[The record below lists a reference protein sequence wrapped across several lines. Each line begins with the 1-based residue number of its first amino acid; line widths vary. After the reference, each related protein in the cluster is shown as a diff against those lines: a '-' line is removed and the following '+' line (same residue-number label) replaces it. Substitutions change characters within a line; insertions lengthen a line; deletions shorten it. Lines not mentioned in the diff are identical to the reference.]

1 MIVKKW
7 LPYSIWDFA
16 GIEHWLNEQ
25 AQSGCLLNGWPGWS
39 FIGRVPFRTDPDAP
53 RTRYRLDPGVDLIG
67 ELELQNRIA
76 SYQDVGWRYEGKVG
90 RLYAIY
96 SCDDPQAPE
105 LYSDTSSMALAMKKT
120 IRRTWL
126 MLFLLVLWLGSAFWD
141 EWIQLFTSPASLF
154 MSMILRSDTLIP
166 LYLLMI
172 VLALSVVITNIGTF
186 AGIHRIRAA
195 LRRGEWPTPGRR
207 NYPEPRNLLLVGA
220 ATLLA
225 VVLFIYFLCFKASD
239 YRRLSGPEEWAF
251 PHVALEELIPSEA
264 SLRLYNNQ
272 ELLHYDSLSW
282 STLAPEQYNVA
293 QGGMVQTA
301 DGTQTDTRLYQ
312 EHVRALSPTLA
323 WIVYEG
329 RVEEHRRSLEQYQK
343 NWEENT
349 PFLHDQTNA
358 FDSLQ
363 EEKIASRPDAL
374 TRFTYQYSDRSTAH
388 VVYIGLKHD
397 RVFVLDCSG
406 MLDADAALS
415 LLLERLEAAG

>member
-39 FIGRVPFRTDPDAP
+39 FIGRVSFRTDSDAP

-76 SYQDVGWRYEGKVG
+76 SYQDTGWRYEGKVG

-141 EWIQLFTSPASLF
+141 EWIQLFTSPFSLF
-154 MSMILRSDTLIP
+154 MSMILRSNTLIP

-293 QGGMVQTA
+293 QGGMVQAA

-312 EHVRALSPTLA
+312 EHVRTLSPTLA

-374 TRFTYQYSDRSTAH
+374 TRFTYQYSDRNTAH